1 MRSNTAQVIAK
12 GRYGSSAD
20 ARKLVDCAEA
30 ALRKEAHADA
40 LPMLDQA
47 LTLDPENVRAWVL
60 MGMCHEQGGRLAPA
74 REAYATAL
82 GLDDRHPACRTALA
96 RMLLIDSR

>member
-1 MRSNTAQVIAK
+1 MRSNVAEVVAK
-12 GRYGSSAD
+12 GRHGSSAD
-20 ARKLVDCAEA
+20 AQMLVSCAEA
-30 ALRKEAHADA
+30 ALRKQAHTDA
-40 LPMLDQA
+40 FPMLDQA

-60 MGMCHEQGGRLAPA
+60 MGVCHEQGGRLGLAK
-74 REAYATAL
+74 EAYATAL